1 MGWKRMRLPLIQK
14 LNTDTLDV
22 IDTVNNITSSYTSE
36 LDKCINEIQVLLSNE
51 EDISP
56 QQLNYYITIL
66 PILLYDITGKI
77 TELGIKSDAAKMQR
91 RTVFN
96 EAYLEQTQG
105 TVSKKTSVAQNQSM
119 NEQFVEDVMLRAYK
133 ECASKIEIATMLH
146 SSLKKVQ
153 SWKTSELEITRNNIL
168 K

>member
-1 MGWKRMRLPLIQK
+1 MRLPLIQK

-22 IDTVNNITSSYTSE
+22 IDAVNNITSSYTSE

>member
-1 MGWKRMRLPLIQK
+1 MRLPLIQK
-14 LNTDTLDV
+14 LDADTLDI
-22 IDTVNNITSSYTSE
+22 IDTVNNITKNYTSE
-36 LDKCINEIQVLLSNE
+36 LDKCINEIQELLSNG

-56 QQLNYYITIL
+56 QQLNYYISVL
-66 PILLYDITGKI
+66 PVLLYDLTGRI

-96 EAYLEQTQG
+96 DAYVQQTQG
-105 TVSKKTSVAQNQSM
+105 TVSQKTSVAQNQSM
-119 NEQFVEDVMLRAYK
+119 NEQFVEDIMLRAYK
-133 ECASKIEIATMLH
+133 ECEHKIDIATMLH

-168 K
+168 R

>member
-1 MGWKRMRLPLIQK
+1 MRLPLIQK
-14 LNTDTLDV
+14 LDTDTMDI
-22 IDTVNNITSSYTSE
+22 IDTVNTITSSYTSE
-36 LDKCINEIQVLLSNE
+36 LDKCINEVQELLSNG

-56 QQLNYYITIL
+56 QQLNYYISIL
-66 PILLYDITGKI
+66 PVLLYDLTGKI

-96 EAYLEQTQG
+96 DAYIQQTQG

-168 K
+168 GR

>member
-1 MGWKRMRLPLIQK
+1 MRLPLIQK
-14 LNTDTLDV
+14 LDTDTLDI

-36 LDKCINEIQVLLSNE
+36 LDKCINEIQTLLSNE
-51 EDISP
+51 DDISP
-56 QQLNYYITIL
+56 QQLNYYISVL
-66 PILLYDITGKI
+66 PILLYDITGRI

-91 RTVFN
+91 RNVFN
-96 EAYLEQTQG
+96 DAYIHQSQG
-105 TVSKKTSVAQNQSM
+105 TVSKKTSIAQNQSM

-133 ECASKIEIATMLH
+133 ECANKIEIATMLH

>member
-1 MGWKRMRLPLIQK
+1 MRLPLIQK

-119 NEQFVEDVMLRAYK
+119 NEQFVEDIMLRAYK

>member
-1 MGWKRMRLPLIQK
+1 MRLPLIQK
-14 LNTDTLDV
+14 LDADTLDI
-22 IDTVNNITSSYTSE
+22 IDTVNSITENYTSE
-36 LDKCINEIQVLLSNE
+36 LDKCINEIQELLSNG
-51 EDISP
+51 EDIPP

-96 EAYLEQTQG
+96 DAYIQQTQG
-105 TVSKKTSVAQNQSM
+105 TVSKKTSIAQNQSM

-133 ECASKIEIATMLH
+133 ECANKIEIATILH

-168 K
+168 R

>member
-1 MGWKRMRLPLIQK
+1 MRLSLIQK

-36 LDKCINEIQVLLSNE
+36 LDKCINEIQELLSKGD
-51 EDISP
+51 DIPP

-77 TELGIKSDAAKMQR
+77 TELGVKSDAAKMQR

-96 EAYLEQTQG
+96 DAYIQQAQG
-105 TVSKKTSVAQNQSM
+105 TVSKKTSIAQNQSM

>member
-1 MGWKRMRLPLIQK
+1 MRLPLIQK

-77 TELGIKSDAAKMQR
+77 TDLGIKSDAAKMQR

>member
-1 MGWKRMRLPLIQK
+1 MRLPLIQK

-36 LDKCINEIQVLLSNE
+36 LDKCINEIQILLSNE

>member
-1 MGWKRMRLPLIQK
+1 MRLPLMQK
-14 LNTDTLDV
+14 LDTDTLDI
-22 IDTVNNITSSYTSE
+22 IDTVKNITSSYTSE
-36 LDKCINEIQVLLSNE
+36 LDKCINEIQTLLSNE
-51 EDISP
+51 EDIPP
-56 QQLNYYITIL
+56 QQLNYYISVL

-96 EAYLEQTQG
+96 DAYIEQTQG
-105 TVSKKTSVAQNQSM
+105 TVSKKTSIAQNQSM

-153 SWKTSELEITRNNIL
+153 SWKTSELEITRNNIIR
-168 K
+168 

>member
-1 MGWKRMRLPLIQK
+1 MRLPLIQK
-14 LNTDTLDV
+14 LDADTLDI
-22 IDTVNNITSSYTSE
+22 IDTVNSITKNYTSE
-36 LDKCINEIQVLLSNE
+36 LDKCINEIQELLSNG
-51 EDISP
+51 EDIPP

-96 EAYLEQTQG
+96 DAYIQQTQG
-105 TVSKKTSVAQNQSM
+105 TVSKKTSIAQNQSM

-133 ECASKIEIATMLH
+133 ECANKIEIATILH

-168 K
+168 R

>member
-1 MGWKRMRLPLIQK
+1 MRLPLIQK
-14 LNTDTLDV
+14 LDADTLDI
-22 IDTVNNITSSYTSE
+22 IDTVNSITKNYTSE
-36 LDKCINEIQVLLSNE
+36 LDKCINEIQELLSNG
-51 EDISP
+51 EDIPP

-66 PILLYDITGKI
+66 PILLYDVTGKI
-77 TELGIKSDAAKMQR
+77 TELGVKSDAAKMQR

-96 EAYLEQTQG
+96 DAYVQQTHG
-105 TVSKKTSVAQNQSM
+105 TVSQKTSVAQNQSM

-133 ECASKIEIATMLH
+133 ECASKIEIATILH

>member
-1 MGWKRMRLPLIQK
+1 MRLPLIQK

-36 LDKCINEIQVLLSNE
+36 LDKCINEIQILLSNE

-96 EAYLEQTQG
+96 DAYLEQTQG

-119 NEQFVEDVMLRAYK
+119 NEQFVEDIMLRAYK

>member
-1 MGWKRMRLPLIQK
+1 MRLPLIQK

-36 LDKCINEIQVLLSNE
+36 LDKCINEIQILLSNE

-119 NEQFVEDVMLRAYK
+119 NEQFVEDIMLRAYK

>member
-1 MGWKRMRLPLIQK
+1 MRLPLIQK
-14 LNTDTLDV
+14 LDADTLDI
-22 IDTVNNITSSYTSE
+22 IDTVNSITKNYTSE
-36 LDKCINEIQVLLSNE
+36 LDKCINEIQELLSNG
-51 EDISP
+51 EDIPP

-96 EAYLEQTQG
+96 DSYIQQTQG
-105 TVSKKTSVAQNQSM
+105 TVSKKTSIAQNQSM

-133 ECASKIEIATMLH
+133 ECANKIEIATILH

-168 K
+168 R

>member
-1 MGWKRMRLPLIQK
+1 MRLPLIQK

-36 LDKCINEIQVLLSNE
+36 LDKCINEIQVLLSNK

>member
-1 MGWKRMRLPLIQK
+1 MRLPLIQK

>member
-1 MGWKRMRLPLIQK
+1 MRLPLIQK

-36 LDKCINEIQVLLSNE
+36 LNKCINEIQVLLSNE

>member
-1 MGWKRMRLPLIQK
+1 MRLSLIQK

-36 LDKCINEIQVLLSNE
+36 LDKCINEIQILLSNE

>member
-1 MGWKRMRLPLIQK
+1 MRLPLIQK
-14 LNTDTLDV
+14 LDTDTLDI

-36 LDKCINEIQVLLSNE
+36 LDKCINEIQTLLSNE

-56 QQLNYYITIL
+56 QQLNYYISVL
-66 PILLYDITGKI
+66 PILLYDITGRI

-96 EAYLEQTQG
+96 DAYIQQSQG
-105 TVSKKTSVAQNQSM
+105 TVSKKTSIAQNQSM

-133 ECASKIEIATMLH
+133 ECANKIEIATMLH

>member
-1 MGWKRMRLPLIQK
+1 MRLPLIQK
-14 LNTDTLDV
+14 LDANTLDI
-22 IDTVNNITSSYTSE
+22 IDTVNSITKNYTSE
-36 LDKCINEIQVLLSNE
+36 LDKCINEIQELLSNG

-56 QQLNYYITIL
+56 QQLNYYISVL

-96 EAYLEQTQG
+96 DAYIQQSQG
-105 TVSKKTSVAQNQSM
+105 TVSKKTSIAQNQSM

-133 ECASKIEIATMLH
+133 ECASKIEIATILH

>member
-1 MGWKRMRLPLIQK
+1 MRLPLIQK

-66 PILLYDITGKI
+66 PTLLYDITGKI

-119 NEQFVEDVMLRAYK
+119 NEQFVEDIMLRAYK

>member
-1 MGWKRMRLPLIQK
+1 MRLSLIQK

>member
-1 MGWKRMRLPLIQK
+1 MRLPLIQK
-14 LNTDTLDV
+14 LNTDTLEV

-36 LDKCINEIQVLLSNE
+36 LDKCINEIQILLSNE

>member
-1 MGWKRMRLPLIQK
+1 MRLPLIQK

-91 RTVFN
+91 RMVFN

>member
-1 MGWKRMRLPLIQK
+1 MRLPLIQK

-36 LDKCINEIQVLLSNE
+36 LDKCINEIQILLSNE

-119 NEQFVEDVMLRAYK
+119 NEQFVEEVMLRAYK